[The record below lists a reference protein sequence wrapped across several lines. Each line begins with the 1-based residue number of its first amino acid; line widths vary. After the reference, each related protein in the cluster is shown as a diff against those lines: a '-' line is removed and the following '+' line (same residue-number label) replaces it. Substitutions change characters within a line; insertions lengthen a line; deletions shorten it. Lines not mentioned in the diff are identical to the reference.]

1 MMPTTMMIN
10 ITTSVHLTLQLPEG
24 DQRSSEGDAADEG
37 AKEEEG
43 LDDAGRGVGGEMGLL
58 QDVVGEAGQHGRHT
72 HQRVEK
78 GHHLGKV
85 RHLHALGDHTA
96 EGAPC

>member
-1 MMPTTMMIN
+1 MMIN
-10 ITTSVHLTLQLPEG
+10 ITTTSVQLTLQLPEG

-43 LDDAGRGVGGEMGLL
+43 LDDVGRGVGGEMGLL

-72 HQRVEK
+72 HQWVEES
-78 GHHLGKV
+78 HHLGKV
-85 RHLHALGDHTA
+85 CHLHALGDHGA
-96 EGAPC
+96 KGAPC